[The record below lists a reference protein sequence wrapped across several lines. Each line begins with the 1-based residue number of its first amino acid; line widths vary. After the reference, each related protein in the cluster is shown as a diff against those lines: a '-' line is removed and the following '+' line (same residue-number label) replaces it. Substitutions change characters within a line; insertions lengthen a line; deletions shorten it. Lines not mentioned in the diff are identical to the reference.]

1 MFILYLEIVV
11 FFGSIIFC
19 IISCCSFHLH
29 MFFLGLGFGLSTVLH
44 MIVVNQYFDK
54 FRATA
59 LGLGYSGDCF
69 GSFVFPIFI
78 EHLFANYDV
87 RGSFLIIGAVVL
99 NVIPLALLLR
109 KPPWLKEERSSSIRK
124 AKTIKS
130 QKHPALEKNTNILSY
145 EKNKIP
151 KTYDTSSEFSC
162 TINENEIGD
171 RGQMNRFEAN
181 KCIKECKKISA
192 FPHDLKGQYNEAFDC
207 SETDLNALN
216 KENNDKITTTFTL
229 GISENSF
236 NRNKHGIEVS
246 ESRAETDT
254 FSYSSNE
261 NVNENVLYIH
271 DFYTPAEMRTSR
283 SASELLNKR
292 ETLCSANRSLR
303 LEKKPYSNLQGKTET
318 LPPLF
323 EKEKIRKDGSEN
335 AETTEMG
342 KKSADLENEYPC
354 SDANGTLRKRTTSF
368 ASQVAHEIVNKMR
381 TASFASQVAQDGFVA
396 NINQETEA
404 ECELESECELKSIVE
419 HKDHDADN
427 CTRQDR
433 VLSVDKN
440 VTNDYF
446 KPIPDKS
453 EARSGDKPSTMKIL
467 VQTNTKPM
475 FILIS
480 MSMAVYAFLF
490 VAIVTIIIDY
500 AEDQGIPA
508 DQGKY
513 LIIGFSIADLIGRL
527 TFGQVIDRK
536 LMKIK
541 NYAGSTMLIMGIL
554 SASIPLNVSYNY
566 MMVLMSLYGGIQGGT
581 AIMFPILVNTY
592 MDKNSESV
600 AMGCLNFYG
609 GLLILLMAPMI
620 GKKCIS
626 YLYVY

>member
-1 MFILYLEIVV
+1 MFY
-11 FFGSIIFC
+11 
-19 IISCCSFHLH
+19 
-29 MFFLGLGFGLSTVLH
+29 FLGLGFGLSTVLH

-69 GSFVFPIFI
+69 GSFAFPIFI
-78 EHLFANYDV
+78 EHLFATYDV
-87 RGSFLIIGAVVL
+87 RGSFLIIGGVVL
-99 NVIPLALLLR
+99 NVIPMALLLR
-109 KPPWLKEERSSSIRK
+109 KPPWIKDEHSPSNQKTK
-124 AKTIKS
+124 AIKS
-130 QKHPALEKNTNILSY
+130 QKHPAVKKDTNIISFEKNNVLKAHVQSG
-145 EKNKIP
+145 
-151 KTYDTSSEFSC
+151 DVLC
-162 TINENEIGD
+162 TVNENEAGD
-171 RGQMNRFEAN
+171 TGQLNRFETH
-181 KCIKECKKISA
+181 KCIKECKKNLA
-192 FPHDLKGQYNEAFDC
+192 FPRDLKGQYNEAFNS
-207 SETDLNALN
+207 SEIDLNALN
-216 KENNDKITTTFTL
+216 RENDAKITTKFTL
-229 GISENSF
+229 GISENSL
-236 NRNKHGIEVS
+236 NANKYGIELS

-254 FSYSSNE
+254 LSCNSNE
-261 NVNENVLYIH
+261 NVDENVLYIH
-271 DFYTPAEMRTSR
+271 DFYTPTEMRTSR

-292 ETLCSANRSLR
+292 EARCTANRSLR
-303 LEKKPYSNLQGKTET
+303 LEKKPYSNLQGKTES

-323 EKEKIRKDGSEN
+323 EKEKILKDCSEN
-335 AETTEMG
+335 VETSEVV
-342 KKSADLENEYPC
+342 KKSTDLENEYPC
-354 SDANGTLRKRTTSF
+354 GDATGTLRKRTTSF

-396 NINQETEA
+396 NIKQETEA
-404 ECELESECELKSIVE
+404 EFELESECELKSIVE

-427 CTRQDR
+427 CTLQDR

-440 VTNDYF
+440 IIDDYF
-446 KPIPDKS
+446 KSFPDKS
-453 EARSGDKPSTMKIL
+453 EVKTEDKPSTLKIL
-467 VQTNTKPM
+467 IRTNIKPM

-480 MSMAVYAFLF
+480 ISMAVYAFLF

-500 AEDQGIPA
+500 AGDQGIPA

-513 LIIGFSIADLIGRL
+513 LIIGFSVADLIGRL

-554 SASIPLNVSYNY
+554 SASIPLNASYNY

-609 GLLILLMAPMI
+609 GLLMLLMAPMI
-620 GKKCIS
+620 GKNCIS